1 MKNKIAIR
9 PTSGVYATYK
19 RLSYQPWTAIAEFVD
34 NSTQS
39 YFDHR
44 DELKAL
50 PGFDKLRIAIIYEAK
65 SGDSDSLTI
74 TDNAFGM
81 ELADFERAIQLD
93 KIPINTSGR
102 NEFGMGLKTRKTLS
116 YCGQFPQ

>member
-1 MKNKIAIR
+1 MKSKIAIR

-50 PGFDKLRIAIIYEAK
+50 TGFDKLHISIVYEGK
-65 SGDSDSLTI
+65 GDDNDSLTI
-74 TDNAFGM
+74 TDNAFGIMPWILGKPM
-81 ELADFERAIQLD
+81 ER
-93 KIPINTSGR
+93 
-102 NEFGMGLKTRKTLS
+102 M
-116 YCGQFPQ
+116 

>member
-1 MKNKIAIR
+1 MKKNKIDIR
-9 PTSGVYATYK
+9 PTSGVYATYR

-44 DELKAL
+44 EQLQDTPNFGKLK
-50 PGFDKLRIAIIYEAK
+50 INIVYEARD
-65 SGDSDSLTI
+65 GGNDSLTI

-81 ELADFERAIQLD
+81 ELEDFERAIQLD
-93 KIPINTSGR
+93 KVPTSAC
-102 NEFGMGLKTRKTLS
+102 LKTKYCTKTNNMS
-116 YCGQFPQ
+116 